1 LGLLLFSFVEVVFKS
16 VCNVHHRA
24 TVRCVAC
31 PKSTSASVG
40 AMLGIA
46 VTLLAVALLVFRIR
60 TVLPVGVIK
69 LGVSMF
75 QIVASG
81 STSYAIPWYDA
92 FLARTQA
99 C

>member
-1 LGLLLFSFVEVVFKS
+1 
-16 VCNVHHRA
+16 
-24 TVRCVAC
+24 
-31 PKSTSASVG
+31 
-40 AMLGIA
+40 MLGIA

-92 FLARTQA
+92 SLARIQA